1 MYYRR
6 AKTPGAC
13 YFFTVNLAERNK
25 SLLVENI
32 DNLRS
37 AFKKVK
43 KNHSFTISAIVVLP
57 DHLHTI
63 WQLPENDA
71 DYPTRWNLIKR
82 SFSRSLPKT
91 ERISN
96 SRRTKGE
103 RGIWQRRYW
112 EHMIKDENDFAQHV
126 NYIHFNPV
134 KHGYV
139 QSPVDWPYSSIHQ
152 YIRDGIL
159 QADWASA
166 LSDGDF
172 GERRV

>member
-1 MYYRR
+1 MRYRR
-6 AKTPGAC
+6 ATIPGAC

-25 SLLVENI
+25 SLLVDTINV
-32 DNLRS
+32 LRS
-37 AFKKVK
+37 AFKQVK
-43 KNHSFTISAIVVLP
+43 KNHAFTISAIVVLP

-82 SFSRSLPKT
+82 SFSRALPKT

-96 SRRTKGE
+96 SRRIKGE

-112 EHMIKDENDFAQHV
+112 EHMIKDENDFEQHV

-139 QSPVDWPYSSIHQ
+139 QAPADWPYSSIHQ
-152 YIRDGIL
+152 YIRNDVL
-159 QADWASA
+159 QANWASS
-166 LSDGDF
+166 LPEGDL
-172 GERRV
+172 GERRT